1 MIRLNVILYALV
13 KVREGIQ
20 HIIRKRRSAMYEDS
34 RSSTEHHKKVI
45 AYDFHWIFVL
55 KVIPYTSGKI

>member
-45 AYDFHWIFVL
+45 AL
-55 KVIPYTSGKI
+55 L